1 MIHWG
6 REKRRKWQRRSKLQ
20 QVEVSTYWLLLLSPW
35 IFYVSGMPQFAV
47 QVAGPPAATAMG
59 GAVVVLGLLQC
70 LLGVRGLR
78 RGIDTYLGTEQD
90 PPRRLLVTGLVTFL
104 LTTALVTAL
113 IARGWVADDN
123 PAPTMALFA
132 GLPSLTGVYGL
143 VVPRRRSAV
152 VTAGGCVLITAAFA
166 AAGTTWPALLGT
178 LFVLAI
184 GGLVGIFSPRCSAW
198 YLAVM
203 RELDGARE
211 AQAQL
216 AVAEERLR
224 FSRDLHDVMGRDLSV
239 IALKSELATQLARR
253 DAASAAEQMREV
265 QELARASQT
274 EVRAVVRG
282 YRETGLETELAGA
295 RAVLRAAGV
304 DCRIESA
311 QPGLESGA
319 QAALG
324 WVVREGA
331 TNVLRHAEANCCVIR
346 LTRDAAGATA
356 LVMENDG
363 LRPDQSRGGSGLTGL
378 RERLAAVDG
387 TLTGERDE
395 TARVFR
401 LRAEIPASGSRRPH
415 PPPEAP
421 DGPGGPG
428 GPASSGDSPAP
439 EEAGPGA
446 AGTGPGAAE
455 AGPEA
460 AGLADAAVGEGTGA
474 ARGESHG

>member
-47 QVAGPPAATAMG
+47 QVAGPPPAAVLE

-78 RGIDTYLGTEQD
+78 RGIDTYLGTGQA
-90 PPRRLLVTGLVTFL
+90 PPRRLLVAGLVTFL
-104 LTTALVTAL
+104 LTTALVTVL
-113 IARGWVADDN
+113 IAQGWVANDN

-143 VVPRRRSAV
+143 TVSRRRSAA
-152 VTAGGCVLITAAFA
+152 VTAGGCVLVTAAFA
-166 AAGTTWPALLGT
+166 AVGTTWPTLLGT
-178 LFVLAI
+178 LFVLAV

-203 RELDGARE
+203 RELDEARE
-211 AQAQL
+211 TQSRL

-224 FSRDLHDVMGRDLSV
+224 FSRDLHDVMGRNLSV
-239 IALKSELATQLARR
+239 IALKSELATQLAHRG
-253 DAASAAEQMREV
+253 AASAAEQMREV
-265 QELARASQT
+265 QELARQAQT

-311 QPGLESGA
+311 QPGLASGA

-331 TNVLRHAEANCCVIR
+331 TNVLRHAEASCCVIR

-363 LRPDQSRGGSGLTGL
+363 LRPDPADGGSGLTGL

-387 TLTGERDE
+387 TLTAERDE

-401 LRAEIPASGSRRPH
+401 LRAEIPASGPRRPQ
-415 PPPEAP
+415 PPPGAP
-421 DGPGGPG
+421 DGSDDADGSGSSGAPGGPG
-428 GPASSGDSPAP
+428 AGPTP
-439 EEAGPGA
+439 EEAGARA
-446 AGTGPGAAE
+446 AGFAP
-455 AGPEA
+455 
-460 AGLADAAVGEGTGA
+460 AAVGEGTGP
-474 ARGESHG
+474 ARGENDG